1 MLAFT
6 SSSMDLKHL
15 KQPVSNQTHVLTT
28 IATHLLSKKRDT
40 NVVFFP
46 LSIHVALSVLA
57 ASSKGQTLD
66 QILAFLKTNTTI
78 NLNSFYLQLVSLIF
92 FPNARP
98 KRGPRLPFSSGGPRL
113 SFANRF
119 WVDKTLSL
127 KPSFKHVMD
136 TVYKSEC
143 KQVEKTKGLIKE
155 VITANEVSNVTWLI
169 FANAVYFKGLW
180 RDKFSPLMTNEYD
193 FYLLDGNKVQVLFMT
208 HHALK
213 SVGVYH
219 DFKVLCLPYLRGDN
233 EQRYSMYFFLPN
245 AKDGLQSLV
254 QKIGSMRDF
263 IDHHIPH
270 KFVISEP

>member
-15 KQPVSNQTHVLTT
+15 KQPVSNQTHVSTT

-127 KPSFKHVMD
+127 KPSFKNAS
-136 TVYKSEC
+136 KS
-143 KQVEKTKGLIKE
+143 VIATRSILISIFILFKTKGLIKE
-155 VITANEVSNVTWLI
+155 IITVDEVSNVTWLI
-169 FANAVYFKGLW
+169 FANADYFKGLW
-180 RDKFSPLMTNEYD
+180 MDKFSPFMTNEYD
-193 FYLLDGNKVQVLFMT
+193 FHLLDGNKVQVPFMT

-213 SVGVYH
+213 SMGVYD

-254 QKIGSMRDF
+254 QKSVPCLILLTITFR
-263 IDHHIPH
+263 INL
-270 KFVISEP
+270 